1 MEADIQILKGI
12 YLSRSR
18 EFSSR
23 DRISRDFVHMKTLPL
38 INEAI
43 KFFIT
48 GFIIIIIL
56 EIKEVEGLGTI

>member
-1 MEADIQILKGI
+1 MVIPGGTFIPE
-12 YLSRSR
+12 SRV
-18 EFSSR
+18 
-23 DRISRDFVHMKTLPL
+23 SRDFVHMKTLPL